1 MANRDVEPYAIKREN
16 VPREE
21 NLGGI
26 KAGRLAA
33 NAGHAP
39 ARGRRRCRHVKR
51 GNSGYKRVKRLAL
64 LEKVLTVRPPQ
75 NSDVRHG
82 LSELAF
88 RRDPELPPN
97 LAPRDR
103 GRFPLEGLAGPAD
116 SARP

>member
-39 ARGRRRCRHVKR
+39 AH
-51 GNSGYKRVKRLAL
+51 
-64 LEKVLTVRPPQ
+64 
-75 NSDVRHG
+75 
-82 LSELAF
+82 
-88 RRDPELPPN
+88 RRDDVALFPRRDDKT
-97 LAPRDR
+97 APVADTNATRS
-103 GRFPLEGLAGPAD
+103 GRPIVAGLAAILGA
-116 SARP
+116 SLSVFSGRLQ